1 MEMAGKLK
9 IKDGFVL
16 KNIADNYVVVSVGEG
31 NVDFNSMI
39 TTNET
44 GAFLWE
50 ILEKSAT
57 KEELVKAVL
66 EEYDADEAVV
76 SADVDKFIQKLSDKN
91 IIENS

>member
-1 MEMAGKLK
+1 MDTKLK

-16 KNIADNYVVVSVGEG
+16 KNIADNYVIVAVGEG

-50 ILEKSAT
+50 ILEKGAT
-57 KEELVKAVL
+57 KEDLVKAVL
-66 EEYDADEAVV
+66 AEYDADEAIVT
-76 SADVDKFIQKLSDKN
+76 ADVDRFIQKLSEKS
-91 IIENS
+91 ILE

>member
-1 MEMAGKLK
+1 MDMLK
-9 IKDGFVL
+9 IKEGFVL

-50 ILEKSAT
+50 IIEKGAT
-57 KEELVKAVL
+57 KEDLVKAVL
-66 EEYDADEAVV
+66 AEYDVEEAIVI
-76 SADVDKFIQKLSDKN
+76 ADVERFIQKLSDKN
-91 IIENS
+91 ILA

>member
-1 MEMAGKLK
+1 MEMLK
-9 IKDGFVL
+9 IKEGFVL

-50 ILEKSAT
+50 LIEKGAT

-66 EEYDADEAVV
+66 AEYDADEAVV
-76 SADVDKFIQKLSDKN
+76 TADVERFVQKLSDKN
-91 IIENS
+91 ILA

>member
-1 MEMAGKLK
+1 MEGKLK
-9 IKDGFVL
+9 IKEGYVL

-50 ILEKSAT
+50 ILEKGAS
-57 KEELVKAVL
+57 KEDLVKAVL
-66 EEYDADEAVV
+66 AEYDVDEAIVA
-76 SADVDKFIQKLSDKN
+76 ADVDKFIQKLTDKN
-91 IIENS
+91 ILAD